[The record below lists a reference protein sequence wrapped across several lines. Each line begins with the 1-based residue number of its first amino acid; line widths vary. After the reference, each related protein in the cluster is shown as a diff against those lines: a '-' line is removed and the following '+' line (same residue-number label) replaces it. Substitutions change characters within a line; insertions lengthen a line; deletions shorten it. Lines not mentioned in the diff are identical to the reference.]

1 MSDLDRRHLHFE
13 SPRSPRRRVSSH
25 RLGRSYPGKG
35 FWLNLSKKRYYILFV
50 SRDDD
55 GTLNKVPVPMH
66 YAYGFVAAAVIGL
79 FTITGLAGSY
89 SRMLIKMSRFNQV
102 RQDRDLARA
111 DNAHLT
117 QALHEKDVQAASLG
131 SLATEVS
138 AIYGFTANKLSLA
151 RGVKSAG
158 KQRGDSVA
166 KAAATAPL
174 TATGATMTDESYFKS
189 LDTFYALRTAAVSGT
204 TAQALAGPSFGSSF
218 GQPSLLGGP
227 SYADSG
233 TGANIPSLWP
243 VMGQISSSFGQ
254 REDPVLGNG
263 EGEFHK
269 GLDIRA
275 PDGTPVRATAD
286 GTVKLAG
293 MVNGYGREVVI
304 DHGHGLETCYAHLS
318 RFAAMSGETVVRG
331 QVIGYVGHSGRVT
344 GSNLHYEVRIQ
355 NIPVNPHK
363 YLRVTMA
370 ELGSSPTAGN

>member
-1 MSDLDRRHLHFE
+1 M
-13 SPRSPRRRVSSH
+13 
-25 RLGRSYPGKG
+25 
-35 FWLNLSKKRYYILFV
+35 NLSKKRYYILLV

-55 GTLNKVPVPMH
+55 GALNRVPVPMH

-131 SLATEVS
+131 SLASEVS
-138 AIYGFTANKLSLA
+138 AIYGFTANKLSMVHGA
-151 RGVKSAG
+151 KVGAKSAG
-158 KQRGDSVA
+158 KQAAVSV
-166 KAAATAPL
+166 ATAPL
-174 TATGATMTDESYFKS
+174 TATGANDATMTDESYFKS
-189 LDTFYALRTAAVSGT
+189 LDTFYALRTSAMSGT
-204 TAQALAGPSFGSSF
+204 AAQALAGSSF
-218 GQPSLLGGP
+218 GPSFDHPSLLSGL
-227 SYADSG
+227 SYGAADAG
-233 TGANIPSLWP
+233 MDIPTLWP
-243 VMGQISSSFGQ
+243 VMGPISSSFGQ

-275 PDGTPVRATAD
+275 VDGTPVRATAD

-293 MVNGYGREVVI
+293 MANGYGREVIV
-304 DHGHGLETCYAHLS
+304 DHGHGLETCYGHLS
-318 RFAAMSGETVVRG
+318 RFAVMSGESVVRG

-344 GSNLHYEVRIQ
+344 GSNLHYEVRIRD
-355 NIPVNPHK
+355 IPVNPHK